1 METKER
7 DSWEEMSLSYWK
19 IKGFNRFLLSRF
31 CFHLTL
37 FSAYGHLHFSYIV
50 ARNSPQKNL
59 DKLSPLAYRFGYS
72 IQKYKKEDAVE
83 TISGGIKVSKRK
95 SLREEV
101 YESLKKSILHGKLR
115 GGQRLIEETLA
126 DQIWISRTP
135 VREAFHKLE
144 RDDLV
149 TKLPKGGFAV
159 REFTKEDV
167 DEIFGIRSALESYAA
182 YLATVH
188 ISPEKISQLEKKV
201 KESEDALEKG
211 DDEKL
216 VKLNTEFHDLI
227 YKSCRSKKLLEMINN
242 FRDYFYRY
250 RSLLLRTERGMN
262 YSVDDHR
269 RMLEAMKKKNPRLVE
284 RLVRNHLARGK
295 DIILKEVSEKKITP

>member
-1 METKER
+1 M
-7 DSWEEMSLSYWK
+7 
-19 IKGFNRFLLSRF
+19 
-31 CFHLTL
+31 
-37 FSAYGHLHFSYIV
+37 
-50 ARNSPQKNL
+50 
-59 DKLSPLAYRFGYS
+59 
-72 IQKYKKEDAVE
+72 E

-101 YESLKKSILHGKLR
+101 YESLKKSILHGKLK

-126 DQIWISRTP
+126 DQIGISRTP

-182 YLATVH
+182 YLATLH

-201 KESEDALEKG
+201 KESEDALQKRE
-211 DDEKL
+211 DEK
-216 VKLNTEFHDLI
+216 VVQFNTEFHDII
-227 YKSCRSKKLLEMINN
+227 YRSCKSKKLLEMICN

-250 RSLLLRTERGMN
+250 RSFLLNHTGKGMN
-262 YSVDDHR
+262 YSIEDQR

-284 RLVRNHLARGK
+284 RLVRKHLEKGK
-295 DIILKEVSEKKITP
+295 ELILKEMNEKRISS

>member
-1 METKER
+1 
-7 DSWEEMSLSYWK
+7 
-19 IKGFNRFLLSRF
+19 
-31 CFHLTL
+31 
-37 FSAYGHLHFSYIV
+37 
-50 ARNSPQKNL
+50 
-59 DKLSPLAYRFGYS
+59 
-72 IQKYKKEDAVE
+72 VE

-101 YESLKKSILHGKLR
+101 YESLKKSILHGKLK

-126 DQIWISRTP
+126 DQIGISRTP

-182 YLATVH
+182 YLATLH

-201 KESEDALEKG
+201 KESEDALQKRE
-211 DDEKL
+211 DEK
-216 VKLNTEFHDLI
+216 VVQFNTEFHDII
-227 YKSCRSKKLLEMINN
+227 YRSCKSKKLLEMICN

-250 RSLLLRTERGMN
+250 RSFLLNHTGKGMN
-262 YSVDDHR
+262 YSIEDQR

-284 RLVRNHLARGK
+284 RLVRKHLEKGK
-295 DIILKEVSEKKITP
+295 ELILKEMNEKRISS

>member
-1 METKER
+1 
-7 DSWEEMSLSYWK
+7 MS
-19 IKGFNRFLLSRF
+19 
-31 CFHLTL
+31 
-37 FSAYGHLHFSYIV
+37 
-50 ARNSPQKNL
+50 
-59 DKLSPLAYRFGYS
+59 
-72 IQKYKKEDAVE
+72 
-83 TISGGIKVSKRK
+83 GIKVSKRK

-126 DQIWISRTP
+126 NQIGISRTP

-149 TKLPKGGFAV
+149 TRLPKGGFAV

-167 DEIFGIRSALESYAA
+167 EEIFGIRSALESYAS
-182 YLATVH
+182 YLASLH
-188 ISPEKISQLEKKV
+188 ITLEKVSQLEKKV
-201 KESEDALEKG
+201 KELEDAMEKR
-211 DDEKL
+211 DDEKFIQ
-216 VKLNTEFHDLI
+216 LNTEFHDLI
-227 YKSCRSKKLLEMINN
+227 YKSCKSKKLIEMINN

-250 RSLLLRTERGMN
+250 RSALIHTEKGMN
-262 YSVDDHR
+262 YSIEDHR

-295 DIILKEVSEKKITP
+295 ELIIREINERKIAP